1 MGKSRVDVGGTTQ
14 IKARRRGRMW
24 PVLQFKII
32 VISIMKTG
40 FIQGVGKWVV
50 SSSPCGHGHRL
61 GWLVVL
67 GAGTH
72 ASNPPAKVPLKASQC
87 Y

>member
-1 MGKSRVDVGGTTQ
+1 MR
-14 IKARRRGRMW
+14 

-32 VISIMKTG
+32 VICIRKTG
-40 FIQGVGKWVV
+40 FIQRVGKWVV
-50 SSSPCGHGHRL
+50 SSSPCGHAHRL

-72 ASNPPAKVPLKASQC
+72 ASNPPAEVPLKASQC